1 VKVNELIGHGLIVGT
16 APAVIDQ
23 IGAFVEA
30 GAQRFMLQW
39 IDLDDIDGL
48 EQIARDVLPHFHK
61 AATTT

>member
-1 VKVNELIGHGLIVGT
+1 LIVGT